1 MNIQRNHIVR
11 PRLLLER
18 SATALAVALVAATAL
33 VPAAAQTAAA
43 TSVVPAPAKSAKP
56 ASTAQPVYASPQAGF
71 EAIVAALR
79 AADAKQLARILGP
92 GHQRIV
98 DSGDSAAD
106 RADWARFVA
115 GYDAKHSIQLEGDAK
130 AMLLIGADDWPMA
143 IPLVKRE
150 TGWAFDAPAGEEE
163 LLARR
168 IGRNELDTIQVCLA
182 FVDMQREYAE
192 LDRDGDGLLEYT
204 AKLVSSPGKRD
215 GLYWPSKPGE
225 AESPAGPRLAAA
237 DPKAKG
243 RTSGSP
249 YHGYYYRVLTAQ
261 GKHAPGGARNYL
273 ANGELIGGVALVA
286 YPATYLNSGVK
297 TFMCNMDGVVYEK
310 DFGTG
315 TASAVAK
322 MKAYDPDPTWTKTK

>member
-1 MNIQRNHIVR
+1 MNIPRNPIAG
-11 PRLLLER
+11 PRLLQR
-18 SATALAVALVAATAL
+18 SAIVLALAVVATAAYL
-33 VPAAAQTAAA
+33 PAAAQTAAA
-43 TSVVPAPAKSAKP
+43 STASTPKP
-56 ASTAQPVYASPQAGF
+56 ASRSQPTFESPQAGF

-98 DSGDSAAD
+98 DSGDTAAD

-115 GYDAKHSIQLEGDAK
+115 SYDAKHSVRLDGDAK
-130 AMLLIGADDWPMA
+130 AVLLIGADDWPMA
-143 IPLVKRE
+143 IPLVKRDA
-150 TGWAFDAPAGEEE
+150 GWAFDAPAGEEE

-204 AKLVSSPGKRD
+204 AKIVSSAGKRD
-215 GLYWPSKPGE
+215 GLYWPTKAGE

-273 ANGELIGGVALVA
+273 ANGQLIGGVALVA

-297 TFMCNMDGVVYEK
+297 TFMCNLDGVVYEK
-310 DFGTG
+310 DLGTG

-322 MKAYDPDPTWTKTK
+322 MKAYDPDPTWTQVK